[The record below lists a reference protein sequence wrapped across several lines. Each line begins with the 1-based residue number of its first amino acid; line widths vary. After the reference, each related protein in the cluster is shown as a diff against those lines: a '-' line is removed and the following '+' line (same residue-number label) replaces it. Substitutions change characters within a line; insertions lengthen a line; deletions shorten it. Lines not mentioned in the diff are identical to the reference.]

1 MTAAQRFDAAPLTDQ
16 AYILITST
24 LCLFSKNGFVLRP
37 SLSHTTNVTSAELVI
52 NEYRLPESA
61 VSLNMVID
69 TLNSLLKFTQMP
81 GNHALFTAITPSLG
95 HIVPV
100 FPQLAP
106 LVSALMLRISSV
118 TRAQLAMNCLDARP
132 QGSRERRLV
141 NAVERV
147 LSSRVF
153 TTD

>member
-1 MTAAQRFDAAPLTDQ
+1 MIRPLVENIPSMFVATE
-16 AYILITST
+16 YIQEMLALPNMKRRIFAV
-24 LCLFSKNGFVLRP
+24 CLM
-37 SLSHTTNVTSAELVI
+37 AEVGRK
-52 NEYRLPESA
+52 YRLPESA
-61 VSLNMVID
+61 ASLNMVID

-132 QGSRERRLV
+132 QGSRERRLA

-153 TTD
+153 ITD